1 MLQNRNLSALQASDP
16 LIQCIGELARRF
28 GVAFSPLLFDS
39 LARDK
44 DGRLPFH
51 QAAAAI
57 ELAGLDFDRQDF
69 KKLPNREGEYPAL
82 ITMNDGST
90 AVIQDAREGEFLLWT
105 PEEGKEVW
113 LPREEV
119 EAGYA
124 GQFLTVYGD
133 PDSLRTQ
140 EAPWHQKARHH
151 WFWGELHKE
160 RKAFRSVLVASLIIN
175 LLALALPLFS
185 MNVYDRVIPNR
196 AVSTLWVLGIGVIIA
211 FAMEFAL
218 RTARTNVIDEI
229 GRRLDIK
236 LSQKIFGRVMG
247 LPLAARQG
255 NTGALAARVS
265 EYAVVRDFFA
275 STTIVLIVDMTFLVL
290 FVGVIAY
297 IAGWLALVPIVAM
310 TLMATAGFFLQRK
323 VTDAARDAQADH
335 GLQQTL
341 LVESV
346 AGMETLKSMTGERA
360 MMGRWYNLAEVGSQS
375 QQRLKKINSVAVGL
389 AQTFQQVSSIS
400 LIVGGYYLFD
410 AGIITMGAIIAIVML
425 SSRSLAPAGQIAFLL
440 TRARQARETLES
452 IEGLF
457 EVPDERKQGAS
468 MLPASV
474 SKATL
479 KLEDLSFQYPE
490 APVAALD
497 RINLTIKPGERICLI
512 GRVASGKSTLG
523 RLICGLYQP
532 SDGAFLVNGVD
543 SRQFRPQD
551 LRSQFRFV
559 GQDATLFTGSI
570 KDNLALGAP
579 EVDDERLFEAMR
591 MSGADEFL
599 ARDDSG
605 VDRAVGEQGR
615 RLSGGQRSFL
625 ALARAFV
632 APAEL
637 LFLDEPTGAMDSQTE
652 RQFVDRVK
660 KSISPD
666 QTLLISTHRPALFEL
681 CDRII
686 VLDKGRVVADGTKE
700 EILARAGTQ
709 GGMGQGAGAPSAG
722 TQSGNVTAKNG
733 GAKK

>member
-1 MLQNRNLSALQASDP
+1 MLQNRNLDALQANDP
-16 LIQCIGELARRF
+16 LIQCIGELARRY

-39 LARDK
+39 LARDGA
-44 DGRLPFH
+44 GRLPFH
-51 QAAAAI
+51 QAEAAI
-57 ELAGLDFDRQDF
+57 ELAGLDFDRHDF
-69 KKLPNREGEYPAL
+69 KKLPTRDSAYPAL
-82 ITMNDGST
+82 ISTKDGQG
-90 AVIQDAREGEFLLWT
+90 AVIQEAREGELLLWT
-105 PEEGKEVW
+105 PAGGEARW
-113 LPREEV
+113 LQREEV
-119 EAGYA
+119 AAEYA
-124 GQFLTVYGD
+124 GQFLSVFGD
-133 PDSLRTQ
+133 PDSLREQ

-151 WFWGELHKE
+151 WFWSELRKE
-160 RKAFRSVLVASLIIN
+160 RKAFRAVLVASLIIN
-175 LLALALPLFS
+175 LLAFALPLFT

-196 AVSTLWVLGIGVIIA
+196 AVSTLWVLGIGVLLA

-218 RTARTNVIDEI
+218 RAARTNVIDEI

-236 LSQKIFGRVMG
+236 LSQKIFARVLG
-247 LPLAARQG
+247 LPLSARQG

-265 EYAVVRDFFA
+265 EYATVRDFFA
-275 STTIVLIVDMTFLVL
+275 STTVVLIVDLAFLVL

-297 IAGWLALVPIVAM
+297 IASWLALVPVVAM
-310 TLMATAGFFLQRK
+310 ILMATAGFFLQRK

-360 MMGRWYNLAEVGSQS
+360 MMGRWYNLADIGSLS
-375 QQRLKKINSVAVGL
+375 QRRLKKIQSIAVGL

-400 LIVGGYYLFD
+400 LVVGGYYMFD
-410 AGIITMGAIIAIVML
+410 AGLITMGAIIAIVML

-440 TRARQARETLES
+440 TRFRQARETLES
-452 IEGLF
+452 IERLF
-457 EVPDERKQGAS
+457 EVPDERKLGS
-468 MLPASV
+468 STIPATV
-474 SKATL
+474 RNATL
-479 KLEDLSFQYPE
+479 KLENLSFSYPD
-490 APVAALD
+490 APVPALD
-497 RINLTIKPGERICLI
+497 GINLTIKPGERICLI

-532 SDGAFLVNGVD
+532 GDGAFLVNGID

-551 LRSQFRFV
+551 LRHAFRFV

-579 EVDDERLFEAMR
+579 EVDEARLFEAMR

-605 VDRAVGEQGR
+605 FDRAVGEQGR

-632 APAEL
+632 SPCEL

-652 RQFVDRVK
+652 RQFVERVK
-660 KSISPD
+660 KSLSPD
-666 QTLLISTHRPALFEL
+666 QTLLISTHRPALFDL

-686 VLDKGRVVADGTKE
+686 VLDKGRVVADGSKQ
-700 EILARAGTQ
+700 EILSRAANQ
-709 GGMGQGAGAPSAG
+709 AGMGQGAS
-722 TQSGNVTAKNG
+722 SK
-733 GAKK
+733 

>member
-1 MLQNRNLSALQASDP
+1 MLQNKNMDALQANDP
-16 LIQCIGELARRF
+16 LIKCIGELARRYR
-28 GVAFSPLLFDS
+28 VAFSPSQFDA
-39 LARDK
+39 LARDAT
-44 DGRLPFH
+44 GRLPFH
-51 QAAAAI
+51 QAEAAI
-57 ELAGLDFDRQDF
+57 ELTGLDFERHDF
-69 KKLPNREGEYPAL
+69 KRLPTRDAAYPAL
-82 ITMNDGST
+82 ISTSDGKG
-90 AVIQDAREGEFLLWT
+90 AVIQEAREGELLLWM
-105 PEEGKEVW
+105 PDSGEARWMSRDEVAS
-113 LPREEV
+113 E
-119 EAGYA
+119 YA
-124 GQFLTVYGD
+124 GQFLSIFGD
-133 PDSLRTQ
+133 PDALREQ

-151 WFWGELHKE
+151 WFWGELRKE
-160 RKAFRSVLVASLIIN
+160 RKAFRAVLVASLIIN
-175 LLALALPLFS
+175 ILALALPLFT

-196 AVSTLWVLGIGVIIA
+196 AVSTLWVLGVGVLLA

-218 RTARTNVIDEI
+218 RSARTNVIDEI

-247 LPLAARQG
+247 LPLASRQG

-275 STTIVLIVDMTFLVL
+275 STTIVLIVDITFLLL
-290 FVGVIAY
+290 FVAVIAY

-310 TLMATAGFFLQRK
+310 VLMASAGFFLQRK

-346 AGMETLKSMTGERA
+346 AGMETLKSMNGERA
-360 MMGRWYNLAEVGSQS
+360 MMGRWYNLADIGSVS
-375 QQRLKKINSVAVGL
+375 QQRLKKIQSIAVGL
-389 AQTFQQVSSIS
+389 AQTCQQVSSIS
-400 LIVGGYYLFD
+400 LVVGGYYLFD
-410 AGIITMGAIIAIVML
+410 AGVITMGTIIAVVML
-425 SSRSLAPAGQIAFLL
+425 SSRSLAPVGQIAFLL
-440 TRARQARETLES
+440 TRGRQARETLES
-452 IEGLF
+452 IERLF
-457 EVPDERKQGAS
+457 EVPDERKQGSS
-468 MLPASV
+468 MLPATV
-474 SKATL
+474 RKAKL
-479 KLEDLSFQYPE
+479 KLEDVTFSYPD

-532 SDGAFLVNGVD
+532 NEGAFLVNNID
-543 SRQFRPQD
+543 SRQFRAQD
-551 LRSQFRFV
+551 LRNALRFV

-570 KDNLALGAP
+570 KENLMLGAP

-591 MSGADEFL
+591 MSGADDFL

-605 VDRAVGEQGR
+605 YDRAVGEQGR

-632 APAEL
+632 TPCEL

-652 RQFVDRVK
+652 RQFVERVK
-660 KSISPD
+660 QSLSPE

-686 VLDKGRVVADGTKE
+686 VLDKGRVVADGSKE
-700 EILARAGTQ
+700 EILARASAQ
-709 GGMGQGAGAPSAG
+709 GDMAQGETS
-722 TQSGNVTAKNG
+722 K
-733 GAKK
+733 

>member
-1 MLQNRNLSALQASDP
+1 MLQNRKQDALQASDP
-16 LIQCIGELARRF
+16 LIQCIGELARRY

-39 LARDK
+39 LAR
-44 DGRLPFH
+44 GAGGQLPFH
-51 QAAAAI
+51 QVEPAI
-57 ELAGLDFDRQDF
+57 ELAGLDFDRADF
-69 KKLPNREGEYPAL
+69 KKLPIRDGVYPAL
-82 ITMNDGST
+82 ITMQNGG
-90 AVIQDAREGEFLLWT
+90 VGVVQEAREGELLLWT
-105 PEEGKEVW
+105 PGDGEAQWLARDEVQA
-113 LPREEV
+113 E
-119 EAGYA
+119 YA
-124 GQFLTVYGD
+124 GQFITVYGD
-133 PDSLRTQ
+133 PDALREQ

-151 WFWGELHKE
+151 WFWGELRKE
-160 RKAFRSVLVASLIIN
+160 RKAFRAVLVASLIIN

-196 AVSTLWVLGIGVIIA
+196 AVSTLWVLGIGVLLA

-236 LSQKIFGRVMG
+236 LSQKLFGRVMG
-247 LPLAARQG
+247 LPLASRQG

-265 EYAVVRDFFA
+265 EYATVRDFFA

-310 TLMATAGFFLQRK
+310 TLMAIAGYFLQKK

-346 AGMETLKSMTGERA
+346 AGMETLKSMTGERS
-360 MMGRWYNLAEVGSQS
+360 MMGRWYNLAEIGSHS

-452 IEGLF
+452 LDNLF
-457 EVPDERKQGAS
+457 SVPDERKQGSS
-468 MLPASV
+468 MLPTTLRN
-474 SKATL
+474 ATL
-479 KLEDLSFQYPE
+479 KLEDLRFAYPE
-490 APVAALD
+490 APVPALD
-497 RINLTIKPGERICLI
+497 GINLTIKPGERICLI

-532 SDGAFLVNGVD
+532 ADGAFLVNGVD

-551 LRSQFRFV
+551 LRSQFRYV

-579 EVDDERLFEAMR
+579 EVEDERLFEAMR
-591 MSGADEFL
+591 LSGADEFL

-605 VDRAVGEQGR
+605 FDRAVGEQGR

-632 APAEL
+632 TPSEL
-637 LFLDEPTGAMDSQTE
+637 LFFDEPTGAMDSQTE

-660 KSISPD
+660 KSLTPG
-666 QTLLISTHRPALFEL
+666 QTLLISTHRPALFDL

-700 EILARAGTQ
+700 EIMNRAAGQ
-709 GGMGQGAGAPSAG
+709 GGLGQNAPSQGKPSA
-722 TQSGNVTAKNG
+722 
-733 GAKK
+733 

>member
-1 MLQNRNLSALQASDP
+1 MLQNRNQDALQARDP
-16 LIQCIGELARRF
+16 LIQCIGELARRY

-39 LARDK
+39 LARDAT
-44 DGRLPFH
+44 GRLPFH
-51 QAAAAI
+51 QVEAAV
-57 ELAGLDFDRQDF
+57 ELAGLDFDREDF
-69 KKLPNREGEYPAL
+69 KKLPIRDGVYPAL
-82 ITMNDGST
+82 ITMQDGGV
-90 AVIQDAREGEFLLWT
+90 AVVQEAREGELLLWT
-105 PEEGKEVW
+105 PGDGEAKW
-113 LPREEV
+113 LARDAV
-119 EAGYA
+119 QADYA
-124 GQFLTVYGD
+124 GQFLSVYGD
-133 PDSLRTQ
+133 PDSLREQ
-140 EAPWHQKARHH
+140 EAPWHKKARHH
-151 WFWGELHKE
+151 WFWGELRKE
-160 RKAFRSVLVASLIIN
+160 RKAFRAVLVASLIIN

-196 AVSTLWVLGIGVIIA
+196 AVSTLWVLGIGVLLA

-236 LSQKIFGRVMG
+236 LSQKLFGRVMG

-255 NTGALAARVS
+255 STGALASRVS
-265 EYAVVRDFFA
+265 EYATVRDFFA

-297 IAGWLALVPIVAM
+297 IAQWLALVPIVAM
-310 TLMATAGFFLQRK
+310 ALMATAGFFLQKK
-323 VTDAARDAQADH
+323 VSDAARDAQSDH

-360 MMGRWYNLAEVGSQS
+360 MMGRWYNLADIGSHS

-452 IEGLF
+452 LDNLF

-468 MLPASV
+468 MQPATV
-474 SKATL
+474 RNATL
-479 KLEDLSFQYPE
+479 KLEDVRFAYPE

-497 RINLTIKPGERICLI
+497 GINLTINPGERICLI

-532 SDGAFLVNGVD
+532 TEGAFLVNGVD

-605 VDRAVGEQGR
+605 YDRAVGEQGR

-632 APAEL
+632 TPSEL
-637 LFLDEPTGAMDSQTE
+637 LFFDEPTGAMDSQTE

-660 KSISPD
+660 KSLKPG

-681 CDRII
+681 CERII
-686 VLDKGRVVADGTKE
+686 VLDKGRVVADGSKE
-700 EILARAGTQ
+700 EILKRAAGQ
-709 GGMGQGAGAPSAG
+709 GGMGQS
-722 TQSGNVTAKNG
+722 T
-733 GAKK
+733 

>member
-1 MLQNRNLSALQASDP
+1 M
-16 LIQCIGELARRF
+16 
-28 GVAFSPLLFDS
+28 AFSPLLFDS
-39 LARDK
+39 LARDAT
-44 DGRLPFH
+44 GRLPFH
-51 QAAAAI
+51 QVEAAV
-57 ELAGLDFDRQDF
+57 ELAGLDFDREDF
-69 KKLPNREGEYPAL
+69 KKLPIRDGVYPAL
-82 ITMNDGST
+82 VTMQDGSV
-90 AVIQDAREGEFLLWT
+90 AVVQEAREGELLLWT
-105 PEEGKEVW
+105 PGDGEARWLARDEVQA
-113 LPREEV
+113 E
-119 EAGYA
+119 YA
-124 GQFLTVYGD
+124 GQFLSVYGD
-133 PDSLRTQ
+133 PDSLREQ
-140 EAPWHQKARHH
+140 EAPWHKKARHH
-151 WFWGELHKE
+151 WFWGELRKE
-160 RKAFRSVLVASLIIN
+160 RKAFRAVLVASLIIN

-196 AVSTLWVLGIGVIIA
+196 AVSTLWVLGVGVLLA

-236 LSQKIFGRVMG
+236 LSQKLFGRVMG

-255 NTGALAARVS
+255 STGALASRVS
-265 EYAVVRDFFA
+265 EYATVRDFFA

-310 TLMATAGFFLQRK
+310 ALMATAGFFLQRK
-323 VTDAARDAQADH
+323 VSDAARDAQSDH

-360 MMGRWYNLAEVGSQS
+360 MMGRWYNLADIGSHS

-452 IEGLF
+452 LDNLF

-468 MLPASV
+468 MQPATV
-474 SKATL
+474 RNATL
-479 KLEDLSFQYPE
+479 KLEDVRFAYPE

-497 RINLTIKPGERICLI
+497 GINLTINPGERICLI

-532 SDGAFLVNGVD
+532 TEGAFLVNGVD

-605 VDRAVGEQGR
+605 YDRAVGEQGR

-632 APAEL
+632 TPSEL
-637 LFLDEPTGAMDSQTE
+637 LFFDEPTGAMDSQTE

-660 KSISPD
+660 KSLKPG

-681 CDRII
+681 CERII
-686 VLDKGRVVADGTKE
+686 VLDKGRVVADGSKE
-700 EILARAGTQ
+700 EILKRAAGQ
-709 GGMGQGAGAPSAG
+709 GGMGQS
-722 TQSGNVTAKNG
+722 T
-733 GAKK
+733 

>member
-1 MLQNRNLSALQASDP
+1 MLQNRNQDALQARDP
-16 LIQCIGELARRF
+16 LIQCIGELARRY

-39 LARDK
+39 LARDAT
-44 DGRLPFH
+44 GRLPFH
-51 QAAAAI
+51 QVEAAV
-57 ELAGLDFDRQDF
+57 ELAGLDFDREDF
-69 KKLPNREGEYPAL
+69 KKLPIRDGVYPAL
-82 ITMNDGST
+82 ITMQDGGV
-90 AVIQDAREGEFLLWT
+90 AVVQEAREGELLLWT
-105 PEEGKEVW
+105 PGDGEAKWLARDEVQA
-113 LPREEV
+113 E
-119 EAGYA
+119 YA
-124 GQFLTVYGD
+124 GQFLSVYGD
-133 PDSLRTQ
+133 PDSLREQ
-140 EAPWHQKARHH
+140 EAPWHKKARHH
-151 WFWGELHKE
+151 WFWGELRKE
-160 RKAFRSVLVASLIIN
+160 RKAFRAVLVASLIIN

-196 AVSTLWVLGIGVIIA
+196 AVSTLWVLGVGVLLA

-236 LSQKIFGRVMG
+236 LSQKLFGRVMG
-247 LPLAARQG
+247 LPLSARQG
-255 NTGALAARVS
+255 STGALASRVS
-265 EYAVVRDFFA
+265 EYATVRDFFA

-310 TLMATAGFFLQRK
+310 ALMATAGFFLQKK
-323 VTDAARDAQADH
+323 VSDAARDAQSDH

-360 MMGRWYNLAEVGSQS
+360 MMGRWYNLADIGSHS

-452 IEGLF
+452 LDNLF

-468 MLPASV
+468 MQPATV
-474 SKATL
+474 RNATL
-479 KLEDLSFQYPE
+479 KLEDVRFAYPE

-497 RINLTIKPGERICLI
+497 GINLTINPGERICLI

-532 SDGAFLVNGVD
+532 TEGAFLVNGVD

-605 VDRAVGEQGR
+605 YDRAVGEQGR

-632 APAEL
+632 TPSEL
-637 LFLDEPTGAMDSQTE
+637 LFFDEPTGAMDSQTE

-660 KSISPD
+660 KSLKPG

-681 CDRII
+681 CERII
-686 VLDKGRVVADGTKE
+686 VLDKGRVVADGSKE
-700 EILARAGTQ
+700 EILKRAAGQ
-709 GGMGQGAGAPSAG
+709 GGMGQS
-722 TQSGNVTAKNG
+722 T
-733 GAKK
+733 